1 MKIRYFVSI
10 FISIVFLLSC
20 NEVCLNGNGEMTT
33 TNFVLNSFSGVKN
46 EVAGTMKLHRGEPK
60 VTLTSDKNIIDLFDV
75 GLGEG
80 NLLVIR
86 KKDNTCFTPSDVNID
101 VYNDNF
107 YKIIIGGDVNCY
119 SDPLNLSPNVILNG
133 IGTVLLTGLSQ
144 KQILTN
150 NANGLIDMTKMPT
163 ENAEVFLNG
172 SGDIKAVVHNEAIV
186 ESRASG
192 DVYVYDINGVLDV
205 KIQGSG
211 NVYYSGKPSKII
223 SVIQSSG
230 KIIKLN

>member
-1 MKIRYFVSI
+1 MKNRYFVFI
-10 FISIVFLLSC
+10 FISIIFLFSC
-20 NEVCLNGNGEMTT
+20 NEICLNGNGEMKTKI
-33 TNFVLNSFSGVKN
+33 FILNSFSGVKN
-46 EVAGTMKLHRGEPK
+46 EISGTMKLHSGEPK
-60 VTLTSDKNIIDLFDV
+60 VTLTSDKNVIDLFDI

-80 NLLVIR
+80 NLLVIG

-107 YKIIIGGDVNCY
+107 YNIIIGSNVNCS
-119 SDPLNLSPNVILNG
+119 SDPLNISPNVILNG
-133 IGTVLLTGLSQ
+133 SGTVLLTGLSQ

-150 NANGLIDMTKMPT
+150 NAGGLIDMKKMPT

-211 NVYYSGKPSKII
+211 NVYYSGNPSKII